1 MPQRIYSPYL
11 ISDMLSWELRFSL
24 NRLPMEPGPCSQL
37 SPALRIPDYQSDTN
51 SADLVGIVVRSRY
64 YSLLTILHS

>member
-1 MPQRIYSPYL
+1 MPQWIYSPNL

-24 NRLPMEPGPCSQL
+24 HRLPMEPGPCSLL
-37 SPALRIPDYQSDTN
+37 SPALRTPDYQSDTN